1 MYVFSNTV
9 CAVRLFAFSAAKAYA
24 VLKEAGWQSGRKKRE
39 DAGVSSIDEKTLK
52 LAASLLQNSVR
63 KNGKKT
69 MSVEIARAILRQ
81 NGFTVPISNSRL
93 KQLLKEA
100 TLSTESTAKPAP
112 HQRMRTEYPN
122 QVHFADPS
130 VALMYFAPGGTQNNT
145 VTPSAAI
152 FCPLYV
158 CRAQTCGN
166 FPFSKPNTVNDLSTQ
181 KRADY
186 KIAYR
191 IDYAMHLNTAT
202 SFRKKTRADCKTNM
216 RFQDLFVQS
225 AMGLAGLRTFQDR

>member
-1 MYVFSNTV
+1 MYEAFVKQMESARNAAERS
-9 CAVRLFAFSAAKAYA
+9 AVISEMCRMFAFSAAKAYA

-81 NGFTVPISNSRL
+81 NGFNVPISNSRL
-93 KQLLKEA
+93 KELLKEA
-100 TLSTESTAKPAP
+100 TLSTESTTKPSP

-130 VALMYFAPGGTQNNT
+130 VVLMYFAPSGGQLQ
-145 VTPSAAI
+145 AAE
-152 FCPLYV
+152 
-158 CRAQTCGN
+158 N
-166 FPFSKPNTVNDLSTQ
+166 
-181 KRADY
+181 
-186 KIAYR
+186 
-191 IDYAMHLNTAT
+191 ID
-202 SFRKKTRADCKTNM
+202 
-216 RFQDLFVQS
+216 
-225 AMGLAGLRTFQDR
+225 